1 LQGPVAALDVT
12 NPDSG
17 ANCEGPPGWRVW
29 DYRSGLEIL
38 RLKAM
43 QQPNYELPA
52 LAPAPRG
59 ESLALAVRD
68 CVRIFDLLPIN

>member
-1 LQGPVAALDVT
+1 MAALDVA

-38 RLKAM
+38 RLKPM

-52 LAPAPRG
+52 LAPAPRT
-59 ESLALAVRD
+59 
-68 CVRIFDLLPIN
+68 